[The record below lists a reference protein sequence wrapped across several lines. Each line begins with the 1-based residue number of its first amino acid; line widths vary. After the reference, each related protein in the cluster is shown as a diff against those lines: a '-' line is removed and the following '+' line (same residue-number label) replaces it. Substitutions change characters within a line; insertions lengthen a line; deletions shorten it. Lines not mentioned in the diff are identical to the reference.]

1 MASTREEDMMR
12 MQRMLDPGS
21 VASPSEKLYM
31 ERVNRLKE
39 LDPGSVAREGETAI
53 MNRVFGSGGAVN
65 PQVLDP
71 RSVARQGEVMGGAR
85 NFDPRSVVREGE
97 EMVRK
102 YSFDPNSAVREG
114 EMAQEN
120 IPANR
125 DMGMNS
131 MMPQTLDP
139 RSVVRE
145 GEMSIEE
152 KLDILMRM
160 GLSQDEAIEAI
171 ALENSLPATNP
182 SEFGGARSEG
192 EMGALSGV
200 PTGGAMM
207 PAPIPRP
214 MQNPNSLERMRME
227 GRDRSFNPMDSIRPD
242 NTPNT

>member
-1 MASTREEDMMR
+1 
-12 MQRMLDPGS
+12 
-21 VASPSEKLYM
+21 
-31 ERVNRLKE
+31 
-39 LDPGSVAREGETAI
+39 
-53 MNRVFGSGGAVN
+53 
-65 PQVLDP
+65 
-71 RSVARQGEVMGGAR
+71 
-85 NFDPRSVVREGE
+85 
-97 EMVRK
+97 
-102 YSFDPNSAVREG
+102 
-114 EMAQEN
+114 
-120 IPANR
+120 
-125 DMGMNS
+125 
-131 MMPQTLDP
+131 
-139 RSVVRE
+139 
-145 GEMSIEE
+145 MSIEE

-182 SEFGGARSEG
+182 SEFGGDPRSVAREG

>member
-1 MASTREEDMMR
+1 MPIVITPTGQFINSETGNPVNLPP
-12 MQRMLDPGS
+12 QRPD
-21 VASPSEKLYM
+21 
-31 ERVNRLKE
+31 
-39 LDPGSVAREGETAI
+39 
-53 MNRVFGSGGAVN
+53 FGSGGAVN

-85 NFDPRSVVREGE
+85 NFDPRSV
-97 EMVRK
+97 
-102 YSFDPNSAVREG
+102 VREG

-182 SEFGGARSEG
+182 SEFGGDPRSVAREG

>member
-1 MASTREEDMMR
+1 MPIVITPTGQFVDSATGNPVNLPP
-12 MQRMLDPGS
+12 QRM
-21 VASPSEKLYM
+21 
-31 ERVNRLKE
+31 
-39 LDPGSVAREGETAI
+39 
-53 MNRVFGSGGAVN
+53 
-65 PQVLDP
+65 
-71 RSVARQGEVMGGAR
+71 
-85 NFDPRSVVREGE
+85 
-97 EMVRK
+97 
-102 YSFDPNSAVREG
+102 G

-125 DMGMNS
+125 DMGMDS
-131 MMPQTLDP
+131 MMPQTMTPVMRPTGPGSTSD
-139 RSVVRE
+139 RE
-145 GEMSIEE
+145 FQAYQQAMQGQQQAQQMGGAMSDQEAMAMQQGQIPPMSIEE

-160 GLSQDEAIEAI
+160 GLSQDEAIEAV

>member
-1 MASTREEDMMR
+1 MPITITPTGQFVDSVTGNPVNLPPQRPNLPMR
-12 MQRMLDPGS
+12 SRTGATSEMEMRAMDEAMQ
-21 VASPSEKLYM
+21 
-31 ERVNRLKE
+31 
-39 LDPGSVAREGETAI
+39 
-53 MNRVFGSGGAVN
+53 
-65 PQVLDP
+65 
-71 RSVARQGEVMGGAR
+71 
-85 NFDPRSVVREGE
+85 
-97 EMVRK
+97 
-102 YSFDPNSAVREG
+102 DPNLRNLNIPPMGQQELQNILTNPSMGMEG

-125 DMGMNS
+125 DMGMDS
-131 MMPQTLDP
+131 MMPQT
-139 RSVVRE
+139 E

-160 GLSQDEAIEAI
+160 GLSQDEAMEAV

-207 PAPIPRP
+207 PPPMQRP
-214 MQNPNSLERMRME
+214 MQNPNSLEQMRME
-227 GRDRSFNPMDSIRPD
+227 GRDRSFNPNDMLRPD

>member
-1 MASTREEDMMR
+1 MPIVITPTGQFVDSATGNPVNLPP
-12 MQRMLDPGS
+12 QRM
-21 VASPSEKLYM
+21 
-31 ERVNRLKE
+31 
-39 LDPGSVAREGETAI
+39 
-53 MNRVFGSGGAVN
+53 
-65 PQVLDP
+65 
-71 RSVARQGEVMGGAR
+71 
-85 NFDPRSVVREGE
+85 
-97 EMVRK
+97 
-102 YSFDPNSAVREG
+102 G

-125 DMGMNS
+125 DMGMDS
-131 MMPQTLDP
+131 MMPQTMTPVMRPTGVGATSDAELKMMEEMQSGAGSMSDAEMMAM
-139 RSVVRE
+139 RNRE
-145 GEMSIEE
+145 AMNMQNNMSGAMSDQEAMAMQQGQIPAMSIEE

-200 PTGGAMM
+200 PTEARM
-207 PAPIPRP
+207 PTSMPRP
-214 MQNPNSLERMRME
+214 MPRPNSLEQMRME

>member
-1 MASTREEDMMR
+1 
-12 MQRMLDPGS
+12 MQGQQQ
-21 VASPSEKLYM
+21 A
-31 ERVNRLKE
+31 
-39 LDPGSVAREGETAI
+39 
-53 MNRVFGSGGAVN
+53 
-65 PQVLDP
+65 Q
-71 RSVARQGEVMGGAR
+71 QMGGAMS
-85 NFDPRSVVREGE
+85 DQE
-97 EMVRK
+97 
-102 YSFDPNSAVREG
+102 A
-114 EMAQEN
+114 MAMQQGQ
-120 IPANR
+120 IP
-125 DMGMNS
+125 
-131 MMPQTLDP
+131 P
-139 RSVVRE
+139 
-145 GEMSIEE
+145 MSIEE

>member
-1 MASTREEDMMR
+1 MPIVITPTGQFINSETGNPVNLPP
-12 MQRMLDPGS
+12 QRPD
-21 VASPSEKLYM
+21 
-31 ERVNRLKE
+31 
-39 LDPGSVAREGETAI
+39 
-53 MNRVFGSGGAVN
+53 FGSGSTSNREMSAMRGMMGQGGAISDEERRLIDETN
-65 PQVLDP
+65 RGMAPGMREAGSGSTSDREFQ
-71 RSVARQGEVMGGAR
+71 AYQQAMQGQQQAQQMGGAMS
-85 NFDPRSVVREGE
+85 DQE
-97 EMVRK
+97 
-102 YSFDPNSAVREG
+102 A
-114 EMAQEN
+114 MAMQQGQ
-120 IPANR
+120 IP
-125 DMGMNS
+125 
-131 MMPQTLDP
+131 P
-139 RSVVRE
+139 
-145 GEMSIEE
+145 MSIEE

-160 GLSQDEAIEAI
+160 GLSQDEAIEAV